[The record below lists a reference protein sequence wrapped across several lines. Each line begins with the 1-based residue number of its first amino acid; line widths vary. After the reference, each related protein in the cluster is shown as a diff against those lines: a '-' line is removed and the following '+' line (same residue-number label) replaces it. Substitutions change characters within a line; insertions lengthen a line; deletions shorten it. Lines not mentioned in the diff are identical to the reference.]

1 VVVVVDVVVVVA
13 SGIVVVV
20 VVVVVGGSGG
30 GSSSAEAAGTVSK
43 SKTATSAADSDPFIR
58 TRSVAPVESCRDSR
72 AHGPPF
78 L

>member
-1 VVVVVDVVVVVA
+1 MVVVVDVVVVVA